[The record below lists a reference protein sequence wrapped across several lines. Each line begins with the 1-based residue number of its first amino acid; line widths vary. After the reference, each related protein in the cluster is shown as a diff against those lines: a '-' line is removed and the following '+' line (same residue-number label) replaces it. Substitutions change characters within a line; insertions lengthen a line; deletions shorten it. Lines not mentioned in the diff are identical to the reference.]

1 MLRSE
6 KLSVY
11 RFNHELPPCLPL
23 AVRSAGV
30 YSLVDDALVEPPVR
44 KWFSEVFWSEEGAG
58 EFILEKRPIR
68 VAEFS
73 VFYLLPGEVH
83 ELRPLSARWK
93 YHWFTL
99 DHPMSPQWLEA
110 FGFVSRPL
118 RASHCPTAMFEALRE
133 ALSEGTMEGDR
144 RASHHAHAILLSA
157 LEGSLAPFAK
167 SHSSWVEDCRKQLDE
182 RYADPRLNINTIAHE
197 IGLHRST
204 LFRAFLAAYGMTPSH
219 YLQNLRL
226 HHAMELLK
234 QTELPIKEVA
244 ARSGLANA
252 NYLGRLIRRLSG
264 TSPRHFRSTYRVRR
278 MDHS

>member
-1 MLRSE
+1 MLRSR
-6 KLSVY
+6 KSSVY

-30 YSLVDDALVEPPVR
+30 YALANDSLVEPPMR

-58 EFILEKRPIR
+58 EFVLEKRRIR
-68 VAEFS
+68 VEGS
-73 VFYLLPGEVH
+73 GVFYLLPGEMH
-83 ELRPLSARWK
+83 ELRPLTPRWK

-99 DHPMSPQWLEA
+99 DHALSPQWLEA
-110 FGFVSRPL
+110 FGFVTRPL
-118 RASHCPTAMFEALRE
+118 PAKRCPVELFDALRE
-133 ALSEGTMEGDR
+133 AVGEGTMEGDR
-144 RASHHAHAILLSA
+144 RASHQAHAILLAA
-157 LEGSLAPFAK
+157 LEGSLSPFAK
-167 SHSSWVEDCRKQLDE
+167 LPSSWVEDCRKRLDE
-182 RYADPRLNINTIAHE
+182 RFADPLLNVNAIANE

-244 ARSGLANA
+244 VRAGLTSA
-252 NYLGRLIRRLSG
+252 NYLGRLIARLSG
-264 TSPRHFRSTYRVRR
+264 SSPRRFRAAYRRGR
-278 MDHS
+278 MENS